1 MESTAADIL
10 KKARERKNLR
20 QEDIANTLGISVRQY
35 NKYEAGEF
43 PKYKKAIVVKI
54 DELLGTNLVELIY
67 EQDIQER
74 QEDLEGILGN
84 YQERL
89 LRTEATLEV
98 FESAIAELLSK
109 NSGDFKKKMDELR
122 ELVNKAVN
130 RRFDEF
136 GRKR

>member
-1 MESTAADIL
+1 
-10 KKARERKNLR
+10 
-20 QEDIANTLGISVRQY
+20 
-35 NKYEAGEF
+35 
-43 PKYKKAIVVKI
+43 
-54 DELLGTNLVELIY
+54 
-67 EQDIQER
+67 
-74 QEDLEGILGN
+74 LEGILGN